1 MDFIDFEA
9 SEDITNNEP
18 LVFSDDDDKI
28 NDDKIEDFI
37 DDTDQQRE
45 GVSFYRWLEPEKFPN
60 KTRNLEEAVYEDDD
74 SFFGVEDT
82 QPELYNPVDREFFAF
97 DKFK

>member
-9 SEDITNNEP
+9 SEDITDNEP

-28 NDDKIEDFI
+28 NNHKIEDFV

-45 GVSFYRWLEPEKFPN
+45 GISF
-60 KTRNLEEAVYEDDD
+60 
-74 SFFGVEDT
+74 
-82 QPELYNPVDREFFAF
+82 
-97 DKFK
+97 

>member
-9 SEDITNNEP
+9 SEDITDNEP

-28 NDDKIEDFI
+28 NNDKIEDFI

-45 GVSFYRWLEPEKFPN
+45 GISF
-60 KTRNLEEAVYEDDD
+60 
-74 SFFGVEDT
+74 
-82 QPELYNPVDREFFAF
+82 
-97 DKFK
+97 